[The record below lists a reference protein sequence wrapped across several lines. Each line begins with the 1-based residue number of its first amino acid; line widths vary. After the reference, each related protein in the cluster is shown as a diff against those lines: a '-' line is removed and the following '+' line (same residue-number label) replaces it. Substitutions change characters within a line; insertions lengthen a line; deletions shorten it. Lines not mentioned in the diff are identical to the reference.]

1 MFDFMKSKPAR
12 PELNPFMITKDE
24 TETSKAFLKEAQIDL
39 AMYDALE
46 KSTFSEEMKM
56 DKERREIFFLQQA
69 EEKVVKSA
77 LPHFVRTTALPLLA
91 MGVWFDEPPIRIRR
105 VIEIYKRRTVE
116 NLKKTF
122 DKKRLGHGLS
132 RSFNTNRLF
141 EDFYTVL
148 SLIYQT
154 DADLLEYVY
163 ESTEIINSK
172 DLDRIIKGQQPSKIF
187 GSIDQLKTKLEKFQ
201 KEGYNKENAV
211 FGTRQFFTL
220 IAISISATA
229 QNIGLLNILE
239 EYEQSSRYP
248 DPPKLDEN
256 NQIIKQKANIR
267 NTIASFI
274 ELNKRFV

>member
-1 MFDFMKSKPAR
+1 MLD
-12 PELNPFMITKDE
+12 
-24 TETSKAFLKEAQIDL
+24 
-39 AMYDALE
+39 Y
-46 KSTFSEEMKM
+46 
-56 DKERREIFFLQQA
+56 
-69 EEKVVKSA
+69 
-77 LPHFVRTTALPLLA
+77 
-91 MGVWFDEPPIRIRR
+91 
-105 VIEIYKRRTVE
+105 
-116 NLKKTF
+116 
-122 DKKRLGHGLS
+122 
-132 RSFNTNRLF
+132 
-141 EDFYTVL
+141 
-148 SLIYQT
+148 LI
-154 DADLLEYVY
+154 VF
-163 ESTEIINSK
+163 I
-172 DLDRIIKGQQPSKIF
+172 
-187 GSIDQLKTKLEKFQ
+187 KFQ